1 MESIKL
7 SELFYNNVL
16 ELPIWVKQV
25 LHNKTKE
32 DLNQALDKYLN
43 ILNPDGLVQELQPE
57 LTYKGK
63 KILEGMPNDFS
74 QEEIIFVNSASH
86 GYNLFDI
93 TLTNFWSLEMTC
105 KIISKLIK
113 EEIVRA
119 PRSENTLNLIEFLA
133 GRLKT
138 GDILKKMGIV
148 DVVQVDEALRYQQ
161 EKKKDGINIRIADI
175 MIKLGFI
182 EEKDVEILIKL
193 KEDSKK
199 HFIMTLGLTTI
210 KAPDEKTKD
219 DILVNLQREHKRLVQ
234 ENDILKSRL
243 RKLLNIKK

>member
-25 LHNKTKE
+25 LHKKTKE
-32 DLNQALDKYLN
+32 DLSQALDKYIN
-43 ILNPDGLVQELQPE
+43 ILNPDGLVQDLQPE

-63 KILEGMPNDFS
+63 KILEGAPNDFT
-74 QEEIIFVNSASH
+74 QEDIIFINSVNH

-93 TLTNFWSLEMTC
+93 TLTNFWSLELSC
-105 KIISKLIK
+105 KILSKLIK

-119 PRSENTLNLIEFLA
+119 PRSENTTNLVEFLA
-133 GRLKT
+133 GKLKT
-138 GDILKKMGIV
+138 GDILKRMGVV
-148 DVVQVDEALRYQQ
+148 DVMQVENALRYQQ
-161 EKKKDGINIRIADI
+161 EKKRDGLNIRFADI
-175 MIKLGFI
+175 MVKLGYV

-210 KAPDEKTKD
+210 KTPDDKLKD

-234 ENDILKSRL
+234 ENEILKSRL